1 MHYKELLESSEKAY
15 LETNRYKH
23 FKNIITSE
31 RYFSNYISYKIM
43 PTVSEFLQDMIYL
56 ADEQKDYQSDFAF
69 VFFEENAELSS
80 ELQRTLSQQ
89 GFESEKHIIFTNSLN
104 HLKLFEKEFDDITF
118 TKLNENYLEKYLKFK
133 YEQSIV
139 YGETYAKQMYN
150 DNRANLLNNNAKVY
164 LAIKDNQIIGDVTAW
179 DYGEYVEIDDFYVQE
194 SYRGQGIGT
203 RLQFDA
209 SRGFKKV
216 ILISEEENRKMY
228 EHQGYEEVAYYWT
241 ALRSPRK

>member
-89 GFESEKHIIFTNSLN
+89 GFESEKHIIFTN
-104 HLKLFEKEFDDITF
+104 
-118 TKLNENYLEKYLKFK
+118 
-133 YEQSIV
+133 
-139 YGETYAKQMYN
+139 
-150 DNRANLLNNNAKVY
+150 
-164 LAIKDNQIIGDVTAW
+164 
-179 DYGEYVEIDDFYVQE
+179 
-194 SYRGQGIGT
+194 
-203 RLQFDA
+203 
-209 SRGFKKV
+209 
-216 ILISEEENRKMY
+216 
-228 EHQGYEEVAYYWT
+228 
-241 ALRSPRK
+241 

>member
-133 YEQSIV
+133 YKQSIV
-139 YGETYAKQMYN
+139 YGEIYAKQMYN
-150 DNRANLLNNNAKVY
+150 
-164 LAIKDNQIIGDVTAW
+164 
-179 DYGEYVEIDDFYVQE
+179 
-194 SYRGQGIGT
+194 
-203 RLQFDA
+203 
-209 SRGFKKV
+209 
-216 ILISEEENRKMY
+216 
-228 EHQGYEEVAYYWT
+228 
-241 ALRSPRK
+241 

>member
-23 FKNIITSE
+23 FKNIIISE

-104 HLKLFEKEFDDITF
+104 HLKLFE
-118 TKLNENYLEKYLKFK
+118 
-133 YEQSIV
+133 
-139 YGETYAKQMYN
+139 
-150 DNRANLLNNNAKVY
+150 
-164 LAIKDNQIIGDVTAW
+164 
-179 DYGEYVEIDDFYVQE
+179 
-194 SYRGQGIGT
+194 
-203 RLQFDA
+203 
-209 SRGFKKV
+209 
-216 ILISEEENRKMY
+216 
-228 EHQGYEEVAYYWT
+228 
-241 ALRSPRK
+241 